1 MLNELVRSA
10 YSLFAILGLP
20 ADDPNLVIW
29 IGLLL
34 AVPLFVLVIF
44 VVLDF
49 VHRLPSRRYYLHC
62 LECQYTG
69 YTHQLLG
76 RCPRCGGAVSYP
88 RLARLAPDREPE
100 GSPANGSAEDRFY
113 GGR

>member
-10 YSLFAILGLP
+10 YSFFAVLGLP

-29 IGLLL
+29 AGLLL

-49 VHRLPSRRYYLHC
+49 VHRLASRRYYLRC
-62 LECQYTG
+62 LECPYAG
-69 YTHQLLG
+69 YTHQLLS

-88 RLARLAPDREPE
+88 RSGRILPDQKPGLGEEP
-100 GSPANGSAEDRFY
+100 SEDRFY